1 LFFFFYF
8 LTKQALRDAQF
19 KVQTEKDQA
28 GLSEAYKRFKA
39 AFPVKNF
46 LGETLRKYIDDLK
59 AAVDAV
65 DKEMQAARA
74 EAEEAGRAK
83 WYCMV
88 TTGA

>member
-1 LFFFFYF
+1 
-8 LTKQALRDAQF
+8 
-19 KVQTEKDQA
+19 
-28 GLSEAYKRFKA
+28 
-39 AFPVKNF
+39 
-46 LGETLRKYIDDLK
+46 LRKYIDDLK

-88 TTGA
+88 TMGA